1 MDSRVVMLSM
11 PQNRQLETLFLREK
25 PARILLG
32 LKTAKEGKV
41 YATVLSRETN
51 CTYSHTIKILNLFQ
65 KLNLVKFDKAG
76 RIKHVALTE
85 DGLDIAHNLE
95 AMVKKFVQIEDMEAK
110 PASKQIPVKS

>member
-1 MDSRVVMLSM
+1 M

-25 PARILLG
+25 PAKILLG
-32 LKTAKEGKV
+32 LKTAKDGKV

-65 KLNLVKFDKAG
+65 KLNLVKFDKTG

-85 DGLDIAHNLE
+85 DGWDIAHNLE
-95 AMVKKFVQIEDMEAK
+95 AMVKKLAQLEPTGGKTA
-110 PASKQIPVKS
+110 PKQIPEKS